1 MRDIRKATRSDIG
14 EILAI
19 ERASFTHPFSRKLFL
34 TELCLSMARLHVIRQ
49 AGRVVGYIDFWKVG
63 PEIHLINVA
72 VDPRLRR
79 QGIGLELME
88 FLLQTARREAA
99 QEIYLDVRVS
109 NVAAV
114 ALYRRCGFKK
124 TGGRKKYYA
133 DGEDA
138 VVMQLRL

>member
-1 MRDIRKATRSDIG
+1 MRDIRKATQSDIG

-19 ERASFTHPFSRKLFL
+19 ERTSFTHPFSKELFL
-34 TELCLSMARLHVIRQ
+34 TELRLSMARLHVIRQ

-63 PEIHLINVA
+63 PEIHLINIA

-79 QGIGLELME
+79 QGIGSELME

-109 NVAAV
+109 NIAAV
-114 ALYRRCGFKK
+114 ALYRRYGFKK
-124 TGGRKKYYA
+124 TGVRKKYYA